1 MQEHI
6 VFAAA
11 VVVALSWC
19 VTTVIQNRRMRKL
32 EERVGAMAW
41 KLMQGSLELNELGHL
56 AHSLQRQVSQ
66 LLAEHGSQKADSPL
80 TTPTPED
87 AAGPTG
93 KDVSLSQLFGKG

>member
-19 VTTVIQNRRMRKL
+19 ATTVIQNRRMRKL

-41 KLMQGSLELNELGHL
+41 KLMQNSLELNELGHL
-56 AHSLQRQVSQ
+56 AHSLQRQLSQ
-66 LLAEHGSQKADSPL
+66 LLAERGSPKADSPS
-80 TTPTPED
+80 TTQTPEA
-87 AAGPTG
+87 AAGPTA
-93 KDVSLSQLFGKG
+93 KAAYSSQS

>member
-41 KLMQGSLELNELGHL
+41 KLMQGSLELNELGHQV
-56 AHSLQRQVSQ
+56 HWLQLRVSQ
-66 LLAEHGSQKADSPL
+66 LLEERGLPKADSPL
-80 TTPTPED
+80 TTQTPED
-87 AAGPTG
+87 AVGPTG